1 MGFGL
6 VLLGLAFL
14 IGVEA
19 GFGVIGYT
27 LIFIGCRKLSRIHD
41 DFSVCG
47 ILALFNL
54 PYSVASALTL
64 FGVLKQGNL
73 LVGCLNV
80 AHFVFSAAM
89 FWYFCIRIREIAKE
103 GDDPKLASA
112 AMRNGLMAVT
122 YYLWTFAVLIIPYI
136 RNTVIVG
143 MVALFK
149 YVLIACGIMFLLSCG
164 AKITTREQM
173 AKEAL
178 DAAKEKEKIKTG
190 KKN

>member
-1 MGFGL
+1 M
-6 VLLGLAFL
+6 
-14 IGVEA
+14 
-19 GFGVIGYT
+19 
-27 LIFIGCRKLSRIHD
+27 
-41 DFSVCG
+41 
-47 ILALFNL
+47 
-54 PYSVASALTL
+54 
-64 FGVLKQGNL
+64 
-73 LVGCLNV
+73 VGCLNV

-89 FWYFCIRIREIAKE
+89 FWYFCIRIREIARE

-143 MVALFK
+143 IVALFK

-173 AKEAL
+173 AKEAIE
-178 DAAKEKEKIKTG
+178 AAKEKQKIKTG

>member
-41 DFSVCG
+41 DFTVCG
-47 ILALFNL
+47 ILALLNL

-73 LVGCLNV
+73 LTGCLNV

-89 FWYFCIRIREIAKE
+89 FWYFCIRIREIARE
-103 GDDPKLASA
+103 GEDPKLASA

-143 MVALFK
+143 IVALFK
-149 YVLIACGIMFLLSCG
+149 YILIACGIMFLLSCG

-173 AKEAL
+173 AKEAIE
-178 DAAKEKEKIKTG
+178 AAKEKQKIKTG